1 MFARCYIGRMNFVK
15 FVPIVRR
22 CIPFRQF
29 CIKPKLETA
38 FHSENT
44 TKLLTDGKETQVKK
58 ETIIYDILRDATIGT
73 TYIVGGIVGFF
84 WGISSIAI
92 LLVSANPFP
101 LIITV
106 FGSFVILRVLD
117 Q

>member
-1 MFARCYIGRMNFVK
+1 MFARCYIRNSF
-15 FVPIVRR
+15 PIVRR

-29 CIKPKLETA
+29 CIKTDLETKS
-38 FHSENT
+38 HLEPRTNT
-44 TKLLTDGKETQVKK
+44 TKLQDDGKETQVKK
-58 ETIIYDILRDATIGT
+58 DTIYDTLRDVTIGT
-73 TYIVGGIVGFF
+73 MYIVGGIVGFF
-84 WGISSIAI
+84 WAISSIAI